1 MNSNDVPIGFGFAL
15 SSCTAAMNH
24 YAHLPEER
32 KQEILQKARNTRSD
46 KEMYD
51 LVASLA
57 NNQLK

>member
-1 MNSNDVPIGFGFAL
+1 MNSDQIPIGFGFAL

-32 KQEILQKARNTRSD
+32 KQEILQKARNTQSN

-57 NNQLK
+57 NYPM

>member
-1 MNSNDVPIGFGFAL
+1 MHLHGVPIGFGFAL
-15 SSCTAAMNH
+15 SSNTAAMNH
-24 YAHLPEER
+24 YAHLPEIQ

>member
-1 MNSNDVPIGFGFAL
+1 MNSYEAPIGFGFAL

-24 YAHLPEER
+24 YAHLPEKQ
-32 KQEILQKARNTRSD
+32 KQEILQKARNTHSD

-57 NNQLK
+57 NGTLG

>member
-1 MNSNDVPIGFGFAL
+1 MDFNELPIGFGFAL

-32 KQEILQKARNTRSD
+32 KQEILQKARNTHSD

-51 LVASLA
+51 LVAGLA
-57 NNQLK
+57 NGTMQ

>member
-1 MNSNDVPIGFGFAL
+1 MDYQNVPIGFGFAL

-24 YAHLPEER
+24 YAHLPEDQ

-57 NNQLK
+57 NYQI